1 MCKRKVYTERPQR
14 CGATRAKTIGDSPT
28 MERTT
33 WSKAKL
39 VPYVLYGA
47 LLWAMDYEGSPTMRK
62 AIDDVA
68 LRGDDGEVL

>member
-1 MCKRKVYTERPQR
+1 
-14 CGATRAKTIGDSPT
+14 

-39 VPYVLYGA
+39 VPYVLCGA
-47 LLWAMDYEGSPTMRK
+47 LLWVMDYEGSPTVRK